1 MFKRLILRVWRR
13 IAQLSEAL
21 REGPTSAEVVEAL
34 ELEEP
39 PEDSKEAAKRA
50 VERRAA
56 EEEGAPNT
64 EPL

>member
-1 MFKRLILRVWRR
+1 MFRRLIFRVWKR

-50 VERRAA
+50 VEGRAA
-56 EEEGAPNT
+56 EEEGTSNA
-64 EPL
+64 EPS